1 MRRQQIKA
9 RENKLTEL
17 TIISIFAFCIVIAL
31 LSLISIQPNVTNI
44 SFYILLFFVI
54 VGIYKPLRMSILRML
69 LSFFKL
75 IVSIIKSIFYKNR
88 ISG

>member
-1 MRRQQIKA
+1 MRRKQIKE
-9 RENKLTEL
+9 RENKITEL
-17 TIISIFAFCIVIAL
+17 TIVSIFAFCIVIAL

-54 VGIYKPLRMSILRML
+54 TGIYKPLRMSVLKML
-69 LSFFKL
+69 ISFFRL
-75 IVSIIKSIFYKNR
+75 IFMMIKSIFYKNR